1 MKYFNKLGIRQK
13 FQIIIGISF
22 SIVALF
28 LFFYVP
34 LKQKGE
40 MNDSLQEKA
49 KVIAQ
54 MVAKTADAALI
65 FDDASSVTTQLEV
78 FRQMKDI
85 GFAMVLKKDGK
96 KFTAY
101 NEEKYSNYSAVIS
114 ELLKNQSSAFSDDD
128 ILLELYPIISNKEN
142 IGLVI
147 IGMSKD
153 EINSMASSGRIT
165 AFVIS
170 LIIFVLGL
178 GGMRIFF
185 NLVVYKP
192 IKNLTSI
199 ADKLALGDVDVK
211 IESKIDDEIGK
222 LERSFISIVNSIKDQ
237 SQIVE
242 FISNGDLSNNARV
255 KSDKDILSISLNKVI
270 ETLQNLIN
278 EVSTLTKS
286 AADGKLS
293 ERGNVS
299 KYNGGYREIVNGI
312 NSTLDAVIVPLKE
325 GVTALEKM
333 ATGDLTVRIT
343 STYKGDHQI
352 IKNSINGL
360 AESISNALSEVT
372 EAVQATASASNEIS
386 SSSEEM
392 AAGAQ
397 EQSSQTTE
405 VASAVEQ
412 MTKTIMETTKNS
424 SRAAEAAKNSGVIA
438 KEGGK
443 VVGETI
449 EGMNRVASVVK
460 KSADTVQALGKSS
473 DQIGEI
479 IQVIDDIADQT
490 NLLALNAAIEAA
502 RAGEQ
507 GRGFA
512 VVADEVRKLAE
523 RTTKATKEI
532 ATMIKQIQKD
542 TEGAV
547 VSMKLGTEEV
557 EKGKA
562 LADKAG
568 QSLTEIIRGSEEVV
582 DLVTQVAAASE
593 EQSSAAEQI
602 SKNIEGISNV
612 TNESAAGVQEIARAS
627 EDLSRLTINL
637 QELIS
642 KFKINGNS
650 TDMVRKSAHLSGNE
664 SHLAIRSKDK
674 MIRH

>member
-22 SIVALF
+22 SVVALF

-40 MNDSLQEKA
+40 MSDSLQEKA

-54 MVAKTADAALI
+54 MVAKTADAALV

-101 NEEKYSNYSAVIS
+101 NEEKYSNHSAMVS
-114 ELLKNQSSAFSDDD
+114 ELIKNRSNSFSDDE

-147 IGMSKD
+147 IGMSK
-153 EINSMASSGRIT
+153 EGINSMVSAGRIN

-170 LIIFVLGL
+170 LIIFVVGL
-178 GGMRIFF
+178 GAMRVFFTKIIFS
-185 NLVVYKP
+185 P
-192 IKNLTSI
+192 IKNLTTI

-211 IESKIDDEIGK
+211 IESKVDDEIGK
-222 LERSFISIVNSIKDQ
+222 LERSFISIIESIKDQ
-237 SQIVE
+237 SRIVD
-242 FISNGDLSNNARV
+242 FITTGDLSHNAHA
-255 KSDKDILSISLNKVI
+255 KSDKDILSNNLNKVLD
-270 ETLQNLIN
+270 TLRNLLN
-278 EVSTLTKS
+278 EVGALTKS
-286 AADGKLS
+286 ATEGRLS
-293 ERGNVS
+293 ERGNLS
-299 KYNGGYREIVNGI
+299 NYSGSYKEIVDGI
-312 NSTLDAVIVPLKE
+312 NNTLDAVIVPLKE
-325 GVTALEKM
+325 GVSALEKM

-352 IKNSINGL
+352 IKNSINVM
-360 AESISNALSEVT
+360 AESFSTALSEVT

-405 VASAVEQ
+405 VASAVDQ
-412 MTKTIMETTKNS
+412 MTKTIIETTKNS
-424 SRAAEAAKNSGVIA
+424 STAAEAAKNSGAIA

-443 VVGETI
+443 VVSETI
-449 EGMNRVASVVK
+449 EGMNRVALVVK
-460 KSADTVQALGKSS
+460 KSAETVQALGKSS

-562 LADKAG
+562 LADRAG
-568 QSLTEIIRGSEEVV
+568 QSLTAIIQGSEKVV

-642 KFKINGNS
+642 KFKIDDRMDNHSIQTHAAVNKNQLAVRSNGRIVNQ
-650 TDMVRKSAHLSGNE
+650 
-664 SHLAIRSKDK
+664 
-674 MIRH
+674 

>member
-1 MKYFNKLGIRQK
+1 MNYFNKLGIRQK
-13 FQIIIGISF
+13 FQLIVGISF
-22 SIVALF
+22 SLVAVFLF
-28 LFFYVP
+28 LYVP
-34 LKQKGE
+34 LKQKGD
-40 MNDSLQEKA
+40 MSASLQEKA
-49 KVIAQ
+49 KVITQ
-54 MVAKTADAALI
+54 MVAKTADAALV
-65 FDDASSVTTQLEV
+65 FDDASSVSTQLEV

-85 GFAMVLKKDGK
+85 GFAMVLKKDGS
-96 KFTAY
+96 KFAAY
-101 NEEKYSNYSAVIS
+101 NEDKYALYSSNISEMIKSQSAVF
-114 ELLKNQSSAFSDDD
+114 ADDD
-128 ILLELYPIISNKEN
+128 ILVEVYPIISNKEN
-142 IGLVI
+142 IGHVI
-147 IGMSKD
+147 VGMSKD
-153 EINSMASSGRIT
+153 EINAMVSSGRII
-165 AFVIS
+165 AFIIS
-170 LIIFVLGL
+170 VVIFVLGL
-178 GGMRIFF
+178 GGLRIFF
-185 NLVVYKP
+185 NKVVYKP

-199 ADKLALGDVDVK
+199 ADKLALGDVD
-211 IESKIDDEIGK
+211 IKIDSTVEDEIGQ
-222 LERSFISIVNSIKDQ
+222 LEKSFVSIVDSIKDQ
-237 SQIVE
+237 SRIVN
-242 FISNGDLSNNARV
+242 FITEGDLTHNAHA
-255 KSDKDILSISLNKVI
+255 KSDKDILSNNLNKVLG
-270 ETLQNLIN
+270 TLRSLLG
-278 EVSTLTKS
+278 EVGVLTK
-286 AADGKLS
+286 AASEGKLS
-293 ERGNVS
+293 ERGNAS
-299 KYNGGYREIVNGI
+299 NYSGGYKEIVEGI
-312 NSTLDAVIVPLKE
+312 NNTLDAVIVPLKE

-352 IKNSINGL
+352 IKNSVNGM
-360 AESISNALSEVT
+360 AESFSAALSEVT

-405 VASAVEQ
+405 VASAIDE
-412 MTKTIMETTKNS
+412 MTKTIMDTTKNS
-424 SRAAEAAKNSGVIA
+424 SRAAEAAKNSGSIA
-438 KEGGK
+438 KEGGR
-443 VVGETI
+443 VVNETI
-449 EGMNRVASVVK
+449 EGMNRVAVVVK
-460 KSADTVQALGKSS
+460 QSADTVQALGRSS

-547 VSMKLGTEEV
+547 SSMKLGTEEV

-568 QSLTEIIRGSEEVV
+568 KSLSEIIRGSEEVV

-612 TNESAAGVQEIARAS
+612 TQESAAGVQEIARAS

-637 QELIS
+637 QELVS
-642 KFKINGNS
+642 KFKIESGSKTLSHVPTNGSRLTIGSN
-650 TDMVRKSAHLSGNE
+650 
-664 SHLAIRSKDK
+664 
-674 MIRH
+674 